1 MTRKTPHLFA
11 TPAAVFTL
19 SACALAAALFTGAV
33 GAADPAPAAVAAAS
47 NGPVKLEPIAGTAL
61 KRITLTAKAAQ
72 RLDVQTAPVTEQV
85 VVRHQIVS
93 GMVIYPQAG
102 GAKPAAPA
110 DAAAAGGGGGGGF
123 GGFTSTPTAVPAKPA
138 GLGMT
143 PVALKA
149 TELAPNTKG
158 ESRVVVN
165 LSPGELERIAK
176 DKPARITPLY
186 TRDKGVEAML
196 APPSGAEPVADG
208 KRAMLSLQYVLPHSN
223 HGMAPSTRVRV
234 ELQQAGS
241 DAKQTVVP
249 YSALYYDAKGL
260 PWVYVNP
267 QPLTYHRQRVTVQ
280 QVVGPH
286 AVITDGPAL
295 GTQVVTVGASLLYGT
310 EIFGK

>member
-102 GAKPAAPA
+102 GAKPGAPA
-110 DAAAAGGGGGGGF
+110 DAAAAGAAGGGGF
-123 GGFTSTPTAVPAKPA
+123 GGFTATPAAAAAKPT
-138 GLGMT
+138 GSGIT

-149 TELAPNTKG
+149 QDLVPSTMG

>member
-1 MTRKTPHLFA
+1 MNHKTLAFPITLATFA
-11 TPAAVFTL
+11 LSAVAAVLLVT
-19 SACALAAALFTGAV
+19 AGAA
-33 GAADPAPAAVAAAS
+33 GAADPAPAAAAGGQT
-47 NGPVKLEPIAGTAL
+47 GPVKLEPIAGTAL

-72 RLDVQTAPVTEQV
+72 RLDVQTAAVTEQV
-85 VVRHQIVS
+85 VVRHQTVS

-102 GAKPAAPA
+102 AAKPGGAA
-110 DAAAAGGGGGGGF
+110 DATPAGGAGGGF
-123 GGFTSTPTAVPAKPA
+123 GGFSATPAAAKPT

-143 PVALKA
+143 PVALKGP
-149 TELAPNTKG
+149 EVAPAARG

-186 TRDKGVEAML
+186 TRDKGVAPMM
-196 APPSGAEPVADG
+196 APPSGAAPVEDA
-208 KRAMLSLQYVLPHSN
+208 KRAMLSLHYVLPDSN

-234 ELQQAGS
+234 ELQLAGS
-241 DAKQTVVP
+241 DAKQTVLP

-280 QVVGPH
+280 QVVGQH
-286 AVITDGPAL
+286 AVITDGPAI
-295 GTQVVTVGASLLYGT
+295 GTQVVTVGAALLYGT